1 MIGTDSTVEER
12 AEFKSLFN
20 SLCDRNA
27 RLSAQELVFTL
38 TVFKNLQADTFDFD
52 QQLQV
57 TNIQGGILYDDV
69 AAQGRVTN
77 LSCVKKI

>member
-1 MIGTDSTVEER
+1 MIGTDSTEER
-12 AEFKSLFN
+12 AEFESLFN
-20 SLCDRNA
+20 SLSDRDA

-69 AAQGRVTN
+69 VAQGRVTN
-77 LSCVKKI
+77 LTSIKKI